1 MYSKEEAL
9 RIKELDEQITSELEK
24 MLPDVLKIF
33 SKEKGRSCSIQSLH
47 GTIGGKNNTYTDI
60 VNNQFSDPNDFKT
73 KWIKGLIE
81 FINKSSYTPLKN
93 LMKDKK
99 FQDYTLL
106 FLERNF
112 YRNLIERTR
121 TKPDESLW
129 TIWFGGGKFMWGLII
144 APVLRSEIWTND
156 VSEIR
161 RADYMYWTVG
171 HVMSTGLVDPENNE
185 HYTFKDINDLISFY
199 QSILKRVSNSLYE
212 KEIFD
217 LYVNYLKHS
226 KEPLQE
232 PFLIPEFRYAG
243 LANAHEHRLDF
254 TILNSHTMELI
265 GFELSPTSTHMAVSK
280 MKDKTQK
287 AVNEELS
294 KKWNKEMSK
303 RNKYF
308 ENFGITTITF
318 SDDDLVDIPKCF
330 KSFEQVLS
338 KRPSEK
344 LNLEK
349 QLEEL
354 ENI

>member
-1 MYSKEEAL
+1 MYTEEEKL
-9 RIKELDEQITSELEK
+9 RLKELDKQITSELEGF
-24 MLPDVLKIF
+24 LPTVLSLF
-33 SKEKGRSCSIQSLH
+33 SNEKRRQCSVHSLH

-60 VNNQFSDPNDFKT
+60 VHNNFSDPNDFKT
-73 KWIKGLIE
+73 RWLKGLIE
-81 FINKSSYTPLKN
+81 YIKKTSYTPLSN
-93 LMKDKK
+93 LMKNKV
-99 FQDYTLL
+99 FQKYTLL

-112 YRNLIERTR
+112 YRNLFERTR
-121 TKPDESLW
+121 IKPDESLW

-144 APVLRSEIWTND
+144 APDLRDGVWTND

-161 RADYMYWTVG
+161 RVQYMYWTIG
-171 HVMSTGLVDPENNE
+171 HVLTTGLIDPENNE
-185 HYTFKDINDLISFY
+185 HFTFSGINDLIAFY

-217 LYVNYLKHS
+217 LYVNYLKKS
-226 KEPLQE
+226 DEPLQE

-265 GFELSPTSTHMAVSK
+265 GFELSPTSTHMSVSN

-287 AVNEELS
+287 EVNAELS
-294 KKWNKEMSK
+294 EKWNKEMAK

-318 SDDDLVDIPKCF
+318 TDDNLIDIPNCF
-330 KSFEQVLS
+330 NKFEQYLS
-338 KRPSEK
+338 NRPAEK

-349 QLEEL
+349 QLKEL
-354 ENI
+354 ERI